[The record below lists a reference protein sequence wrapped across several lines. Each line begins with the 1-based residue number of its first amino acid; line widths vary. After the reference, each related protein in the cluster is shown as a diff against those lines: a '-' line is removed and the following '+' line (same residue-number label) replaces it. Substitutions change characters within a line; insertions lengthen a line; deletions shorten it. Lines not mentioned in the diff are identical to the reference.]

1 MRRMIE
7 FSTLQKFNHGNT
19 VYFGKTKDFAS
30 LRLIPITSERS
41 QHFPGDLGRNKVI
54 KGQC

>member
-41 QHFPGDLGRNKVI
+41 QHFSGDLGRNKVI